1 MLWIIIL
8 IAILLFILYRFSIE
22 GYGQIWWNS
31 SGTTRNMSYDLRGD
45 PFPIPQSYFPFNNSS
60 LAPIMNKPLWA
71 VS

>member
-8 IAILLFILYRFSIE
+8 SILLLIIIDRWYIE

-45 PFPIPQSYFPFNNSS
+45 PFPIPRAYFPFNNSS
-60 LAPIMNKPLWA
+60 LSPIMNKPLWM